1 MNRNF
6 WGLAI
11 CLVLFFA
18 SITFFSSC
26 NNEDSKS
33 TATAGKDD
41 SVKKV
46 IERGKYLAHHV
57 ALCMDCHSHRD
68 FNQFSGPPI
77 EGTEGIGGDEFNE
90 KIGVLGVVYAR
101 NITPDTVNGIGKWT
115 DEELVRVITRGI
127 TKNGDTLFPI
137 MPYPHYNTMSKED
150 IYSIIAYIRT
160 LKPNANKVPGRKL
173 MIPMS
178 LAYPPL
184 QSASL
189 ENNVKPDV
197 SDIVKYGA
205 YMWNSSACMD
215 CHTPMEKGQFVM
227 PKLMAGGRPFDLG
240 SFMVTSP
247 NITPDTAT
255 GIGKWTEQMFLDKFK
270 LYRDKAAYSA
280 NPGKNNSIMPW
291 TMYAYMDD
299 FDLKAIYRFLQTLP
313 PVNNKVEKYPPA
325 K

>member
-18 SITFFSSC
+18 SLTFFSSC

-90 KIGVLGVVYAR
+90 KIGVPGVVYAR

-127 TKNGDTLFPI
+127 
-137 MPYPHYNTMSKED
+137 
-150 IYSIIAYIRT
+150 
-160 LKPNANKVPGRKL
+160 
-173 MIPMS
+173 
-178 LAYPPL
+178 
-184 QSASL
+184 
-189 ENNVKPDV
+189 
-197 SDIVKYGA
+197 
-205 YMWNSSACMD
+205 
-215 CHTPMEKGQFVM
+215 
-227 PKLMAGGRPFDLG
+227 
-240 SFMVTSP
+240 
-247 NITPDTAT
+247 
-255 GIGKWTEQMFLDKFK
+255 
-270 LYRDKAAYSA
+270 
-280 NPGKNNSIMPW
+280 
-291 TMYAYMDD
+291 
-299 FDLKAIYRFLQTLP
+299 
-313 PVNNKVEKYPPA
+313 
-325 K
+325 